1 MDITEFEIPLF
12 SPNITEINFGIF
24 DLWLRGHNEYEV
36 LCMLQN
42 SFYADLLKRKNE
54 LNNAGDGDGDGYAD
68 GDGDDDFDGEDVEGK
83 TTNKEKSDH
92 AISKEIE
99 NAVKEKYKDNVFFVK
114 NRIMNMFNM
123 ENKESDYIGSNILF
137 DHFLCLYIKQ
147 QFYIFNILSHHLT
160 NLDLRFSNFYIPISK
175 NKALKLIKNYY
186 NIDFN
191 LEKEIIKYKSINNIS
206 KYTNEIVKI
215 TSIHKIS
222 VKRQIENIKNM
233 WKYVINI
240 YERRNI
246 NISTLHKK
254 RRISMKKVLK
264 FLKKNFQ
271 LYKFFMK
278 KETVLD
284 MNNNDGHYRNRSFLF
299 KKKKKKRKG
308 KGKGKG
314 KKKVQNNTNSKNEYL
329 QYNII
334 KTLENLVGIYL
345 AKRYFRLY
353 WIISYH
359 IEVPK
364 KVNIPYP
371 YFNNIILLLLEKL
384 QINDL
389 ILSKEYINISKEI
402 YSTFKSNKN
411 MDALKSKLCGL
422 ADINNSLRTRVLIR
436 LKCIMNLLCCFR
448 NSYEITK
455 FLLIFYELQKNEPFT
470 NEKTFIKQNIGNNNF
485 VNRIMC
491 FIKEAENYS
500 KRKKAEYE
508 NLRGNEKTNIS

>member
-24 DLWLRGHNEYEV
+24 DLWLRGHNEFEV

-42 SFYADLLKRKNE
+42 NFYADLIKRKNE
-54 LNNAGDGDGDGYAD
+54 LNNAGDGDAD
-68 GDGDDDFDGEDVEGK
+68 GDGDNVEGK
-83 TTNKEKSDH
+83 AANKEKGDH
-92 AISKEIE
+92 VISKEIE

-114 NRIMNMFNM
+114 NRIMNMFNT

-147 QFYIFNILSHHLT
+147 QFYIFHILSHHLT

-206 KYTNEIVKI
+206 KYTNEFVKI
-215 TSIHKIS
+215 TNIHKIS

-233 WKYVINI
+233 WKYIINI

-246 NISTLHKK
+246 DISTLYKK
-254 RRISMKKVLK
+254 RRISMKNVLK
-264 FLKKNFQ
+264 FLKKNFR

-284 MNNNDGHYRNRSFLF
+284 MNNNDGHRNKSFLF

-308 KGKGKG
+308 KGK
-314 KKKVQNNTNSKNEYL
+314 KKAQNNTNSKNEYL

-389 ILSKEYINISKEI
+389 ILSKEYINISKGI
-402 YSTFKSNKN
+402 YSTFKSSKN
-411 MDALKSKLCGL
+411 MDALKSKLCGF
-422 ADINNSLRTRVLIR
+422 ADINNSLRTRILIR

-455 FLLIFYELQKNEPFT
+455 FLLIFHELQKNEPFT
-470 NEKTFIKQNIGNNNF
+470 NEKTFIKQNIGSNNF

-500 KRKKAEYE
+500 KRKKAEFE
-508 NLRGNEKTNIS
+508 ILRGNEKTNIS

>member
-24 DLWLRGHNEYEV
+24 DLWLQGHNEFEV

-42 SFYADLLKRKNE
+42 NFYAHLIKRKNE
-54 LNNAGDGDGDGYAD
+54 
-68 GDGDDDFDGEDVEGK
+68 
-83 TTNKEKSDH
+83 TNKEKSNLV
-92 AISKEIE
+92 ISKSIE
-99 NAVKEKYKDNVFFVK
+99 NEVKEKYKDNVFFVK
-114 NRIMNMFNM
+114 NRIMNIFNT

-147 QFYIFNILSHHLT
+147 QFYLFNILSHHLN
-160 NLDLRFSNFYIPISK
+160 NLDLRFSNFYTPISK
-175 NKALKLIKNYY
+175 NRALKLIKNYY

-206 KYTNEIVKI
+206 KYTNEIIKI

-246 NISTLHKK
+246 DISTLYKK

-284 MNNNDGHYRNRSFLF
+284 MNNNDGYYRNRSFLF

-308 KGKGKG
+308 KGKNKA
-314 KKKVQNNTNSKNEYL
+314 QNNTNSKNEYL

-334 KTLENLVGIYL
+334 KVLENLLGIYL

-389 ILSKEYINISKEI
+389 ILSKEYINVSKGI
-402 YSTFKSNKN
+402 YSTLKSSKN
-411 MDALKSKLCGL
+411 MDTLKSKLCGL
-422 ADINNSLRTRVLIR
+422 AGINNSLRTRVLIR
-436 LKCIMNLLCCFR
+436 LKCIINLLCCFR

-455 FLLIFYELQKNEPFT
+455 FLLIFHELQKNEPFT

-491 FIKEAENYS
+491 FIK
-500 KRKKAEYE
+500 
-508 NLRGNEKTNIS
+508 

>member
-24 DLWLRGHNEYEV
+24 DLWLQGHNEHEV
-36 LCMLQN
+36 VCMLQN
-42 SFYADLLKRKNE
+42 TFYADLIKRKNE
-54 LNNAGDGDGDGYAD
+54 LNNSC
-68 GDGDDDFDGEDVEGK
+68 DGEGVENII
-83 TTNKEKSDH
+83 TNKEKNDNTMY
-92 AISKEIE
+92 KEKNE
-99 NAVKEKYKDNVFFVK
+99 HVKEKYKDNVFYVK
-114 NRIMNMFNM
+114 NRIMNIFNID
-123 ENKESDYIGSNILF
+123 NKESDYIGNNIFF
-137 DHFLCLYIKQ
+137 DNFLCLYIKH

-160 NLDLRFSNFYIPISK
+160 NLDLRFSNFYISISK
-175 NKALKLIKNYY
+175 NKALKLVKYYY

-191 LEKEIIKYKSINNIS
+191 LEKEMIRYKSINNIS
-206 KYTNEIVKI
+206 KYTNELVKI
-215 TSIHKIS
+215 TNIHKTS

-233 WKYVINI
+233 WKYIINI
-240 YERRNI
+240 YERRSI
-246 NISTLHKK
+246 NISILQKK
-254 RRISMKKVLK
+254 RRVSMKKVLK
-264 FLKKNFQ
+264 FIKKNFQ

-284 MNNNDGHYRNRSFLF
+284 INNDNHYRNKSFLF
-299 KKKKKKRKG
+299 KKKRKRK
-308 KGKGKG
+308 KGKG
-314 KKKVQNNTNSKNEYL
+314 KKKGQNNTNSKNEYH

-353 WIISYH
+353 WIIAYH

-364 KVNIPYP
+364 KINIPYP

-389 ILSKEYINISKEI
+389 ILSKEYINASKEI
-402 YSTFKSNKN
+402 YKRFKINKN
-411 MDALKSKLCGL
+411 MDMLKSKLCSL
-422 ADINNSLRTRVLIR
+422 ADINNSLRTRTLIR
-436 LKCIMNLLCCFR
+436 LKCIMNLLCSFR

-455 FLLIFYELQKNEPFT
+455 FLLIFHELQKNEPFT

-485 VNRIMC
+485 VNRMMC

-500 KRKKAEYE
+500 KKKKAEYE
-508 NLRGNEKTNIS
+508 TSRGKEKINIS

>member
-1 MDITEFEIPLF
+1 MDITGFEIPLF

-24 DLWLRGHNEYEV
+24 DLWLRGHNEFEV

-42 SFYADLLKRKNE
+42 NFYADLIKRKNE
-54 LNNAGDGDGDGYAD
+54 LNNAGDGDADVD
-68 GDGDDDFDGEDVEGK
+68 GDGKGDDVEGK
-83 TTNKEKSDH
+83 TRNKEKRDH
-92 AISKEIE
+92 VINKEIE
-99 NAVKEKYKDNVFFVK
+99 NAIKEKYKDNVFFVK
-114 NRIMNMFNM
+114 NRIMNMFNT
-123 ENKESDYIGSNILF
+123 EHKESDYIGSNILF
-137 DHFLCLYIKQ
+137 DNFLCLYIKQ

-206 KYTNEIVKI
+206 KYTNEFVKI
-215 TSIHKIS
+215 TNIHKIS

-246 NISTLHKK
+246 DISTLYKK
-254 RRISMKKVLK
+254 RRISVK
-264 FLKKNFQ
+264 
-271 LYKFFMK
+271 
-278 KETVLD
+278 
-284 MNNNDGHYRNRSFLF
+284 
-299 KKKKKKRKG
+299 
-308 KGKGKG
+308 
-314 KKKVQNNTNSKNEYL
+314 KNEYL

-334 KTLENLVGIYL
+334 KTLENMVGIYL

-389 ILSKEYINISKEI
+389 IISKEYINISKGI

-422 ADINNSLRTRVLIR
+422 ADINNSLRTRILIR

-508 NLRGNEKTNIS
+508 NLRGNEKTNNS

>member
-254 RRISMKKVLK
+254 RRISMKK
-264 FLKKNFQ
+264 
-271 LYKFFMK
+271 
-278 KETVLD
+278 
-284 MNNNDGHYRNRSFLF
+284 
-299 KKKKKKRKG
+299 
-308 KGKGKG
+308 
-314 KKKVQNNTNSKNEYL
+314 NEYL